1 MALKESHM
9 TIELKGSESLLN
21 DQPTSNQSPG
31 SGPSTAASSI
41 VHHSNTFMKYV
52 SLVALTLQN
61 ALSILLLRYVRTVPG
76 ERFIKSTA
84 VITSEF
90 QKTIL
95 SILLLI
101 HEERNVI
108 AAFKLIYN
116 KIVRQP
122 YDTFKTGIPALLYT
136 LQNNLL
142 FIAISNLDAATFQ
155 VSYQLKI
162 FTTAVLMV
170 IILRRQLNLVQWFAL
185 FLLFLGIS
193 LVQVENMTS
202 ATPKQDVSAL
212 YGLFAVMAA
221 CTLSGLAGVYFEK
234 ILKGSDVSVWI
245 RNIQLG
251 IFGMFF
257 GALTMYLSD
266 GAEVKAKGFLYGYT
280 NMVWIATL
288 VHSVGGLIVAL
299 VVKHA
304 DNILKGFATSAAIVL
319 SCIVSMML
327 FDFELTILFTLGS
340 VLVIFSIFLYSKTE
354 LILYVP
360 ILNTFINDRSV
371 LFQH

>member
-1 MALKESHM
+1 MKFDLSVLESH
-9 TIELKGSESLLN
+9 TVIELKA
-21 DQPTSNQSPG
+21 PG

-41 VHHSNTFMKYV
+41 VHQSNIFMKYV

-84 VITSEF
+84 VINSEF

-108 AAFKLIYN
+108 AAFKLMYN

-170 IILRRQLNLVQWFAL
+170 IILRRQLNLVQWLAL

-193 LVQVENMTS
+193 LVQVENMTT
-202 ATPKQDVSAL
+202 ATPKQDVNAL

-245 RNIQLG
+245 RNIQL
-251 IFGMFF
+251 
-257 GALTMYLSD
+257 
-266 GAEVKAKGFLYGYT
+266 EVKAKGFLYGYT

-340 VLVIFSIFLYSKTE
+340 GLVIFSIFLYSKTE